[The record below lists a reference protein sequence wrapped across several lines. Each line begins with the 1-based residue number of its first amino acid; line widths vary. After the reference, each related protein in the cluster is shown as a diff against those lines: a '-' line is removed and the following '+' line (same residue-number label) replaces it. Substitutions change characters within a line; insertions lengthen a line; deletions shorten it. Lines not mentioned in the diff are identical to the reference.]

1 MLYYIPPKQ
10 KIGSGASANNITAI
24 KYTNNLKEAH
34 TTMPSVRNF
43 QPWNRFT
50 YMLRAG
56 KYHKTINKRTCSH
69 KTYSLTIWKQA
80 NATRL
85 SARGP
90 VNMKQ
95 VRLLPES
102 RQMPQDHQQDDLQAW
117 NRFTYSLRGG
127 KCHNAIGRGFS
138 AWNRFTYF
146 LRADKCHKT
155 ISKRTCNHETGSLT
169 YWEQENATRP
179 STRGPAAMKQVYLLS

>member
-127 KCHNAIGRGFS
+127 K
-138 AWNRFTYF
+138 W
-146 LRADKCHKT
+146 DKT
-155 ISKRTCNHETGSLT
+155 ISKMTCKHETGSLT
-169 YWEQENATRP
+169 PWEEANGTRP
-179 STRGPAAMKQVYLLS
+179 SARGPATVKQVHLLPESR